1 MCGNRRVQ
9 KGEPPNKG
17 EGGSEPRQALEEG
30 EQTSEERIAPGR
42 CWQGGSPRR
51 HMSRGGEGVQPIVDE
66 CVHPPSTSGRELLD
80 SVGGVRRLEHYN
92 PGSRQQQPS
101 SRRGVSAPGAEQR
114 QTSTIA
120 RGMHKRMSTRE
131 TAYIP
136 GGERARRGKPAQGGE
151 PIHGEE
157 SVRQMSTQR
166 SECNSATKA
175 ESGWTYAQTLS

>member
-1 MCGNRRVQ
+1 M
-9 KGEPPNKG
+9 GESG
-17 EGGSEPRQALEEG
+17 DEPRQALEEE
-30 EQTSEERIAPGR
+30 EQTSKERIAPCR
-42 CWQGGSPRR
+42 CRQGGSPRH

-66 CVHPPSTSGRELLD
+66 CDRPPSTSGRQLLY
-80 SVGGVRRLEHYN
+80 SVGGARRLEHYN

-114 QTSTIA
+114 QTATVA
-120 RGMHKRMSTRE
+120 RGMHKRTSTRE

-151 PIHGEE
+151 PTHGEE